1 MSEPSATD
9 SQNNTIVP
17 AESKVVKM
25 SGVQL
30 RVSLGKDVV
39 IRIPGVEQSY
49 RGKIVGYDPYDYLIA
64 SVRMPSKVRKSLSM
78 GGQIIVKYILQ
89 GTVYGF
95 KTHVQNAITSPT
107 SLIFFDYPSVIE
119 KVDLRRDTR
128 TSCSIQSTLQT
139 EKTEHECLIVNI
151 SLTGCQVSVQAGTRD
166 PISNITTDD
175 ALVVFVNLGAEGTL
189 KLPIAVRNIKR
200 KKGLLILGTMFL
212 DLNDKEEERIKQYLD
227 RMGRLTR

>member
-1 MSEPSATD
+1 MPEPSATD

-17 AESKVVKM
+17 GESKVVKL

-39 IRIPGVEQSY
+39 IRVPGVLQSY
-49 RGKIVGYDPYDYLIA
+49 RGKIVGYDPYDYMIA
-64 SVRMPSKVRKSLSM
+64 SVRMPSKVRTSLSL

-95 KTHVQNAITSPT
+95 KTHVLNAITSPT
-107 SLIFFDYPSVIE
+107 SLIFFDYPSFIE

-128 TSCSIQSTLQT
+128 THCSIQSTLQT
-139 EKTEHECLIVNI
+139 EETEHECLIVNI

-200 KKGLLILGTMFL
+200 EKGLLILGTMFL

-227 RMGRLTR
+227 RMSRLTR